1 MDRQGQCR
9 ANHSRD
15 RPDCQVGR
23 HQSGGHLSQ
32 PGFCVRPQQHYTDGA
47 TIRHRQWAGCHCRGH
62 HPQGNH
68 PNPDLG
74 EDHRRLHQSRGEY
87 QLSADQWRS
96 DRHGQCLHGWRGGGL
111 WQGGPHGGWG
121 WGWHTIIYA
130 DGSIYTDRLYASNGT
145 FTGTVN
151 ANNGVLNN
159 VTINENCTIRGTLD
173 ADRIVGDVTALIK
186 PSGNF
191 SVVAYKRARNMV
203 CVKPIAGNAV
213 ISGSGL
219 IGIYLICRMN
229 GVEQGRALYQSNYPT
244 GINRIP
250 MRVTLQEAFVI
261 PANVNATIS
270 FEIVPYGNV
279 SSISE
284 QYVESGSVWLMSL
297 F

>member
-1 MDRQGQCR
+1 MAPLFAIDNGQAVIAEAIIR
-9 ANHSRD
+9 K
-15 RPDCQVGR
+15 
-23 HQSGGHLSQ
+23 
-32 PGFCVRPQQHYTDGA
+32 A
-47 TIRHRQWAGCHCRGH
+47 TIQILTSEKITADYIKAGVSISSPLINGG
-62 HPQGNH
+62 QIDMGN
-68 PNPDLG
+68 
-74 EDHRRLHQSRGEY
+74 
-87 QLSADQWRS
+87 AFMA
-96 DRHGQCLHGWRGGGL
+96 GGAAGFGK
-111 WQGGPHGGWG
+111 GGPHGGWG

-130 DGSIYTDRLYASNGT
+130 DGSVYTDRLYASNGT